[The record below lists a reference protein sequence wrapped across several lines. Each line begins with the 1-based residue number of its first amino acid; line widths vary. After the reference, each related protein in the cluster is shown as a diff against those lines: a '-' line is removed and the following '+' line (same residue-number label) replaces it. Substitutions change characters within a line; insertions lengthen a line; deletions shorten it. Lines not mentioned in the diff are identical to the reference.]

1 MLNLYIQC
9 LCKSRVLFQYL
20 ITLMDYVVKQLQDEY
35 LAAGEDKKDS
45 LRESDWISLLTQ
57 RLLTISMKMMDFW
70 DFASR
75 KSSRNRACINHW

>member
-1 MLNLYIQC
+1 
-9 LCKSRVLFQYL
+9 
-20 ITLMDYVVKQLQDEY
+20 MDYVVKQLQDEY